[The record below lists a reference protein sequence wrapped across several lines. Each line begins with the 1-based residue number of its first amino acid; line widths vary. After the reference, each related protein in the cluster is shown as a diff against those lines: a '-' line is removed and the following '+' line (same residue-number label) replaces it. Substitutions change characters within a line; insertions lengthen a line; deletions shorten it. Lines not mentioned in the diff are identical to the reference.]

1 MRGEREGWRSGGGAA
16 YITLRRFNFTPN
28 FRVVVIGLLPGSTSA
43 CGEEA
48 LKPGSI
54 SSGEPPPTSPGS
66 PPLSASPLSMRDVA
80 VLSPASHSSRQL
92 YSQWGPAD
100 MMGSRAGAPFGWPVG
115 RWPCTIAAS
124 LRSHYSGPIASRKP
138 CVDLLKSGA
147 GAAVCGANK
156 DHRGLRYGRA
166 SDKAHNVRAR
176 WQARRAG
183 AGGRR
188 RRRVHVGAAAGDDR
202 RPMRCR
208 LRASDPLLVP
218 VFEYRTVHSA
228 YTAVQLYRYTS
239 TTVVGADPM
248 WRRMQLLVLQ
258 LCTTSSRRYSCTAV
272 LYRTRTRPFA

>member
-1 MRGEREGWRSGGGAA
+1 MRGEQEGWRSGGEAA

-176 WQARRAG
+176 WQAWRAG

-202 RPMRCR
+202 RPRCDAGTPSLGSATR
-208 LRASDPLLVP
+208 TGIRVPYRTQCVYSRTAVP
-218 VFEYRTVHSA
+218 VHEYYSSRSGSDVAADAATRT
-228 YTAVQLYRYTS
+228 TAVYY
-239 TTVVGADPM
+239 
-248 WRRMQLLVLQ
+248 
-258 LCTTSSRRYSCTAV
+258 
-272 LYRTRTRPFA
+272 